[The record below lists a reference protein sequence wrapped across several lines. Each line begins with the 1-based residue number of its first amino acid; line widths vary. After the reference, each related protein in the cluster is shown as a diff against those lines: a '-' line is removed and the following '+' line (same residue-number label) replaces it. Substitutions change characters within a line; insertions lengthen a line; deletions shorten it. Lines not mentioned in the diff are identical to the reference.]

1 MSGGGRV
8 SDNGVVSGAGEPAEA
23 AKAGLVARA
32 VDGDKAALEEVI
44 RLLSD
49 PLYRLALRMSWRP
62 ADAEDATQEI
72 LIRVVTRLAS
82 WRGEA
87 RLLTWAYRIGVNYLL
102 NLRRKTPQEAQ
113 QLSLDDFGATLAD
126 GLADADYRGPEAAVL
141 AQEVRLSCTQ
151 AMLQCLERG
160 ERIAFVLSDVFELSS
175 ADAAWILETTPG
187 RVPQAAGAGA
197 APHRRVHEL
206 HLRRGQPRR
215 VLPLRPAGAE
225 GARRR
230 PDRSAQAGLTAHP
243 VTPSGRG
250 VAEAAA
256 QLHRLHDAA
265 AVMRAHPDYAAP
277 RRRSTRSRRCCIPD
291 GSRCWNKSII
301 QHRYIERTG
310 LTPRPAHDRSQRLDR
325 PVGPRPGALHPAR
338 PPVRVDDRD
347 RRRVPGSGQSGTR
360 SQSGGPLN
368 GPVTILPADSVIRT
382 DSGPGGRPH
391 QLAEKTTRSA
401 AIQGAGRQHDRG

>member
-1 MSGGGRV
+1 VTGGEARDAAVSEVGPA
-8 SDNGVVSGAGEPAEA
+8 SDNGLVSREPAEPTEA
-23 AKAGLVARA
+23 AEPVQSDEAALVARA

-49 PLYRLALRMSWRP
+49 PLYRLALRMVWRP

-72 LIRVVTRLAS
+72 LIRVLTRLAS

-113 QLSLDDFGATLAD
+113 QFSLDEFRASLAD

-141 AQEVRLSCTQ
+141 AEEVRLSCTQ

-160 ERIAFVLSDVFELSS
+160 ERIAFVLSDIFELSS
-175 ADAAWILETTPG
+175 AEAAWIIEITPAAYRKRLERARHRIGAFMNSTCGVVNPAAFCRCAR
-187 RVPQAAGAGA
+187 RVPKAVASGRID
-197 APHRRVHEL
+197 PS
-206 HLRRGQPRR
+206 
-215 VLPLRPAGAE
+215 RPAFT
-225 GARRR
+225 
-230 PDRSAQAGLTAHP
+230 DHP

-277 RRRSTRSRRCCIPD
+277 QAKID
-291 GSRCWNKSII
+291 AI
-301 QHRYIERTG
+301 
-310 LTPRPAHDRSQRLDR
+310 A
-325 PVGPRPGALHPAR
+325 AMLH
-338 PPVRVDDRD
+338 
-347 RRRVPGSGQSGTR
+347 SGR
-360 SQSGGPLN
+360 FPL
-368 GPVTILPADSVIRT
+368 L
-382 DSGPGGRPH
+382 
-391 QLAEKTTRSA
+391 E
-401 AIQGAGRQHDRG
+401 